1 MSSWGGLGLVIRP
14 AQRGNPDWILLGAV
28 LGLTA
33 IGTAMVY
40 SASANYAVLR
50 LHAGEGSILI
60 KHLMRLAIGGVAFL
74 AAYLFPYQRMI
85 NLGRFLLMALIP
97 LLVVTAVL
105 GRAVKGASRW
115 IKLANVSIQ
124 PSEMVKLALILSLAG
139 FLVQRAGKLE
149 SFKDDVVPALVKIL
163 IPAGLIAIQPNFSM
177 AAMIIFLG
185 ISMLFLGGLRPLH
198 LALMALPGVAGMAAV
213 FAVAPYRMARLTAFL
228 TDETGTTRA
237 AYQGVQALIA
247 LGNGGIFGTGL
258 GRGISKML
266 YLPEPYT
273 DMVFAILGEELG
285 LIGTVFVLGLF
296 ALVVWRG
303 LRVALH
309 APDLQGRFL
318 AAGCTMALFLNVLI
332 HVMVCTRTMPTT
344 GQTLPFISYGGSSL
358 ALSFVLVGIL
368 LNISCFAQDGVT
380 SLEPAPARD
389 LTGRRP
395 AWR

>member
-1 MSSWGGLGLVIRP
+1 VIKP
-14 AQRGNPDWILLGAV
+14 MQRGTPDWILLGAV
-28 LGLTA
+28 LALSA
-33 IGTAMVY
+33 IGVAMVY

-50 LHAGEGSILI
+50 LHAGEGSILV
-60 KHLMRLAIGGVAFL
+60 KHLARLGFGGLAFL
-74 AAYLFPYQRMI
+74 AAYLFPYQKMI
-85 NLGRFLLMALIP
+85 GLGRYLLIALVP
-97 LLVVTAVL
+97 LLIGLAVL

-115 IKLANVSIQ
+115 VKLANVSIQ
-124 PSEMVKLALILSLAG
+124 PSELVKLALILSLAG

-149 SFKDDVVPALVKIL
+149 SFRDDVLPALIRIL

-185 ISMLFLGGLRPLH
+185 FAMLFLGGLRPLH
-198 LALMALPGVAGMAAV
+198 LALMAAPGIVAMAAV
-213 FAVAPYRMARLTAFL
+213 FALAPYRMARLTAFL
-228 TDETGTTRA
+228 TDETGKSRA

-273 DMVFAILGEELG
+273 DMVFAILGEEMG
-285 LIGTVFVLGLF
+285 LVGTVFVMGLF
-296 ALVVWRG
+296 ALLVWRG
-303 LRVALH
+303 LRIALH

-368 LNISCFAQDGVT
+368 LNISCFAGSAVSD
-380 SLEPAPARD
+380 LEPATSRNLP
-389 LTGRRP
+389 GRKF

>member
-1 MSSWGGLGLVIRP
+1 MIKP
-14 AQRGNPDWILLGAV
+14 MQRSNPDWILLGAV
-28 LGLTA
+28 LALSA
-33 IGTAMVY
+33 IGVAMVY

-50 LHAGEGSILI
+50 LHAGEGSILV
-60 KHLMRLAIGGVAFL
+60 KHLARLGFGGIAFL
-74 AAYLFPYQRMI
+74 AAYLFPYQKMI
-85 NLGRFLLMALIP
+85 GLGRYLLIALVP
-97 LLVVTAVL
+97 LLIGLAVL

-115 IKLANVSIQ
+115 VKLANVSIQ
-124 PSEMVKLALILSLAG
+124 PSELVKLALILSLAG
-139 FLVQRAGKLE
+139 YLVQRAGKLE
-149 SFKDDVVPALVKIL
+149 SFRDDVLPALMRIL

-185 ISMLFLGGLRPLH
+185 FAMLFLGGLRPLH
-198 LALMALPGVAGMAAV
+198 LALMAAPGVVAMGAV
-213 FAVAPYRMARLTAFL
+213 FALAPYRMARLTAFL
-228 TDETGTTRA
+228 TDETGKSRA

-273 DMVFAILGEELG
+273 DMVFAILGEEMG
-285 LIGTVFVLGLF
+285 LIGTIFVIGLF

-303 LRVALH
+303 LRIALH
-309 APDLQGRFL
+309 APDLEGRFL
-318 AAGCTMALFLNVLI
+318 AAGATMALFLNVLI

-368 LNISCFAQDGVT
+368 LNISCFASEGVVALDSVAT
-380 SLEPAPARD
+380 RD
-389 LTGRRP
+389 RTGRKL

>member
-1 MSSWGGLGLVIRP
+1 MIRP

-33 IGTAMVY
+33 LGTAMVY

-50 LHAGEGSILI
+50 LHAGEGSILV
-60 KHLMRLAIGGVAFL
+60 KHLARLGIGGIVFL

-85 NLGRFLLMALIP
+85 GMGRFLLMALVP
-97 LLVVTAVL
+97 LLLGLALL

-115 IKLANVSIQ
+115 VKLANVSIQ
-124 PSEMVKLALILSLAG
+124 PSELVKLALILSLAG
-139 FLVQRAGKLE
+139 YLVQRAGKLE
-149 SFKDDVVPALVKIL
+149 SFRDDVVPALVRIL
-163 IPAGLIAIQPNFSM
+163 VPAGLIAIQPNFSM

-185 ISMLFLGGLRPLH
+185 FSMLFLGGLKPLH
-198 LALMALPGVAGMAAV
+198 LALMAAPGVFAMAMV
-213 FAVAPYRMARLTAFL
+213 FALAPYRMARLTAFL
-228 TDETGTTRA
+228 TDESGKSKA

-247 LGNGGIFGTGL
+247 MGNGGIFGTGL
-258 GRGISKML
+258 GRGVSKML

-285 LIGTVFVLGLF
+285 LIGTVFVIGLF
-296 ALVVWRG
+296 ALLVWRG
-303 LRVALH
+303 LRIALH

-358 ALSFVLVGIL
+358 ALSFILVGIL
-368 LNISCFAQDGVT
+368 LNISCFAKDGVVAM
-380 SLEPAPARD
+380 EPIAPRD
-389 LTGRRP
+389 LTGRRV

>member
-1 MSSWGGLGLVIRP
+1 VIRP
-14 AQRGNPDWILLGAV
+14 AQRGNPDWILLGAI

-33 IGTAMVY
+33 LGTAMVY

-50 LHAGEGSILI
+50 LHAGEGSILV
-60 KHLMRLAIGGVAFL
+60 KHLARLGIGGIVFL

-85 NLGRFLLMALIP
+85 GLGRFLLMALVP
-97 LLVVTAVL
+97 LLLGLAVL

-115 IKLANVSIQ
+115 VKLANVSIQ
-124 PSEMVKLALILSLAG
+124 PSELVKLALILSLAG
-139 FLVQRAGKLE
+139 YLVQRSGKLE
-149 SFKDDVVPALVKIL
+149 SFRDDVVPALVRIL
-163 IPAGLIAIQPNFSM
+163 VPAGLIAIQPNFSM

-185 ISMLFLGGLRPLH
+185 FSMLFLGGLKPLH
-198 LALMALPGVAGMAAV
+198 LALMTAPGVFGMAMV
-213 FAVAPYRMARLTAFL
+213 FTLAPYRMARLTAFL
-228 TDETGTTRA
+228 TDETGKSKA

-247 LGNGGIFGTGL
+247 MGNGGIFGTGL
-258 GRGISKML
+258 GRGVSKML

-303 LRVALH
+303 LRIALH

-358 ALSFVLVGIL
+358 ALSFILVGIL
-368 LNISCFAQDGVT
+368 LNISCFAKDGVVAM
-380 SLEPAPARD
+380 EPIASRD
-389 LTGRRP
+389 LTGRRV